1 MSHRSAVTT
10 FLVLAMY
17 GAATGQAQGAEAD
30 GTWLTQAG
38 DARVKISKCGGG
50 GICGV
55 IVWLKEPYDTATGKP
70 ATDSKNRIP
79 ALAKRPIIGI
89 PLFSACGPRGKANGQ
104 VRSTMPMMAAPMRA
118 ASP

>member
-1 MSHRSAVTT
+1 MSRRFAVLT
-10 FLVLAMY
+10 VLLAALS
-17 GAATGQAQGAEAD
+17 GAPAAHAQSAEAT

-89 PLFSACGPRGKANGQ
+89 PLFSSQSGEMDINGKISRWGD
-104 VRSTMPMMAAPMRA
+104 RLLRT
-118 ASP
+118 